1 MSVAVELVLGLLA
14 RVDLLVEQMRFE
26 FALLLRLVVVLGR
39 ILELLVDNV
48 CIVGV
53 QLAAVDI
60 LPYSRFI

>member
-53 QLAAVDI
+53 QLAAVGI